1 MEDCKAMDL
10 KEYIV
15 EKASKKPDDGDD
27 FGVIKSLR
35 KYGQRRKADTQVA
48 YLRYKIDNATDKAEK
63 EKYESQL
70 KFVKSTLYDDE
81 GNTIVGKKAREERM
95 ADLVQRGKLSTDD
108 IYSYK
113 DMNDMYKDAK
123 KFASTPAGKEYKK
136 AAKKEVRGDWNGMQD
151 DREKYQR
158 DQTKK
163 ELSDILSG
171 KKQKEEIKK
180 AKRLEKEEVRKK
192 EEESEEKGTTSKEE
206 EITTPEGDKKKVTVY
221 TGPKGGRYYYP
232 EGSGKRPEDR
242 VYLDESFEGSLA
254 GWLAESI
261 S

>member
-1 MEDCKAMDL
+1 MNMDL

-15 EKASKKPDDGDD
+15 EKSSRKQDDGDD
-27 FGVIKSLR
+27 FSVVKSLR

-63 EKYESQL
+63 EKYQSQL

-95 ADLVQRGKLSTDD
+95 ADLVQSGKLSKDD

-123 KFASTPAGKEYKK
+123 KFASTPEGKEYRKE
-136 AAKKEVRGDWNGMQD
+136 AKKEVRSEWNGMQD

-163 ELSDILSG
+163 DLKDILSG

-180 AKRLEKEEVRKK
+180 AKKQEKEEVKKK
-192 EEESEEKGTTSKEE
+192 EGSEEEGITSKEE
-206 EITTPEGDKKKVTVY
+206 EITTPEGDKRKVTVY
-221 TGPKGGRYYYP
+221 TGPRGGRYYYP
-232 EGSGKRPEDR
+232 EGSSKKPEDR

-254 GWLAESI
+254 GWLVERI
-261 S
+261 W